1 MVRPFLYEELD
12 GAKRLGLSIGG
23 SMPDFVTSN
32 LNPAFVVRDYQKE
45 AFARFF
51 HCYQNAFDGKELPL
65 QFLFNMATG
74 SGKTLVMAGLILYLY
89 EKGYRNFLFFV
100 NSTNIIGKTQD
111 NFLNRG
117 SAKYLFS
124 KEIVIGGKRVEVRS
138 VENFEDANKND
149 INICFTTIQ
158 KLHTDLRDEKEN
170 ALTFEDFKDKKI
182 VLISDEAH
190 HIQAATRQGTLSAEL
205 EKPTW
210 ENTVY
215 QVFKK
220 NSGNLLLEFTATV
233 DYSNK
238 EIADKYRNKILYRYD
253 LKQFRNDGFSKDP
266 QILPSDTDKKG
277 RILQAIIVSQ
287 YRQEVATKHSIYLKP
302 VILFKAQKTIEQ
314 SRENKELFHAVIN
327 ELSVSDLVEIRKKTN
342 VPIILNAFRFFK
354 DHDIT
359 DALLVRKLKD
369 SFAENKCLSVNEDR
383 EKEEYQLLLNSLE
396 DRNNQ
401 IRAIFAVEKLNEGWD
416 VLNLFDIVRLYETR
430 DAKDNKPGQTTIR
443 EAQLI
448 GRGARYF
455 PFIVS
460 INQDKYKRKY
470 DKDIDNEL
478 RILEELH
485 YHCHPGDKSRYID
498 EIRTALIQEGLLDE
512 HEIEVELKLKEQFKQ
527 SRFYKTGL
535 VYGNEKVKRSYE
547 GVKSIADFGV
557 SKKNVSFDIHSG
569 LGAEEGLLDKP
580 ASRRQAARS
589 AKDVSL
595 SDFDPHIVRNAIA
608 RSEFFTFE
616 NIKQFFPE
624 VVSVTDFIGNENY
637 LAGLSITF
645 RGTENDLAGLDNAVK
660 FTSVV
665 HLLSE
670 LEKEMKAN
678 ITEYQGTAD
687 FQPSKVHTVFMDK
700 KIKVKKGSER
710 ADGDQSFLVDQD
722 WYVYDSHYGTSEER
736 EFLDLISRRIDELS
750 KNFREI
756 YLIRNE
762 RQLKI
767 FDFKSGQGFE
777 PDYLLFLIDKDGKGL
792 TYQLFIEPKGR
803 HLLEHDKWKD
813 EFLVQIQERFKDKI
827 LEFEKGKKY
836 KIFGVPFYNAEDE
849 NMFTEK
855 LMQIVS

>member
-1 MVRPFLYEELD
+1 MTRPFLYEGLD
-12 GAKRLGLSIGG
+12 EAKRLGFAIREP
-23 SMPDFVTSN
+23 MPDFLASN
-32 LNPAFVVRDYQKE
+32 LNPAFELRDYQKE

-51 HCYQNAFDGKELPL
+51 HCYKNAFDDKEFPL

-100 NSTNIIGKTQD
+100 NSSNIIGKTRD
-111 NFLNRG
+111 NFLNSG
-117 SAKYLFS
+117 STKYLFG
-124 KEIVIGGKRVEVRS
+124 KEIVIGGKRVEVHS
-138 VENFEDANKND
+138 VENFEDANTND

-170 ALTFEDFKDKKI
+170 SLTFEDFKNKKI

-190 HIQAATRQGTLSAEL
+190 HIQAATRQGTFSGEL

-210 ENTVY
+210 ENTVD

-220 NSGNLLLEFTATV
+220 NVGNLLLEFTATV

-266 QILPSDTDKKG
+266 QLLPSDTDKKG

-314 SRENKELFHAVIN
+314 SRENKELFHTVISG
-327 ELSVSDLVEIRKKTN
+327 LSTDDLGEIRKKTN
-342 VPIILNAFRFFK
+342 VPIILNAFRFFQ
-354 DHDIT
+354 DHGLT

-369 SFAENKCLSVNEDR
+369 SFVENKCLSVNEDR

-430 DAKDNKPGQTTIR
+430 DAKDNKPGQTTMR

-455 PFIVS
+455 PFVVS

-478 RILEELH
+478 RVLEELH

-498 EIRTALIQEGLLDE
+498 EIRTALIQEGLIDE
-512 HEIEVELKLKEQFKQ
+512 DEIEVELKLKERFKQ
-527 SRFYKTGL
+527 SQFYKTGL
-535 VYGNEKVKRSYE
+535 VYANEKMKRSFE

-557 SKKNVSFDIHSG
+557 SKKNISFDLHSG
-569 LGAEEGLLDKP
+569 LGEEEGIFDRP
-580 ASRRQAARS
+580 ASRRQATRS
-589 AKDVSL
+589 AKDMSL
-595 SDFDPHIVRNAIA
+595 AEFDSHIVRNAIA

-624 VVSVTDFIGNENY
+624 VASVTDFIEKKEY

-645 RGTENDLAGLDNAVK
+645 RGNENDLAVLDNGVK
-660 FTSVV
+660 FAGVV
-665 HLLSE
+665 QLLVE
-670 LEKEMKAN
+670 LEEQMKSN

-687 FQPSKVHTVFMDK
+687 FRPSKLHTVFVDK
-700 KIKVKKGSER
+700 KIKVKKDSER
-710 ADGDQSFLVDQD
+710 ADGDQSFLADQD
-722 WYVYDSHYGTSEER
+722 WYVYDSHHGTSEER

-756 YLIRNE
+756 YLVRNE

-767 FDFKSGQGFE
+767 FDFNSGQGFE
-777 PDYLLFLIDKDGKGL
+777 PDYLLFLLDKQGKGL
-792 TYQLFIEPKGR
+792 TYQLFIEPKGQ
-803 HLLEHDKWKD
+803 HLIEHDKWKD
-813 EFLVQIQERFKDKI
+813 EFLAQIQERFKDKI
-827 LEFEKGKKY
+827 FEFEKGKKY
-836 KIFGVPFYNAEDE
+836 KIFGVPFYNTEDE
-849 NMFTEK
+849 NVFTEK
-855 LMQIVS
+855 LMQIIS